1 MIFLTFYLKESIA
14 LTGGTDGVKNH
25 FFIPPCCDKLI
36 P

>member
-1 MIFLTFYLKESIA
+1 MIFLTFSFKESIV

-25 FFIPPCCDKLI
+25 FFIPPGCDKII